1 MKKRIASFQFAFNGI
16 RLMFKSGPNF
26 IIQLVI
32 ALIVISTGI
41 YFQIRPIEWSIILIC
56 IAGVL
61 SAEIFNTAIEKMV
74 DHLSPEKNKYA
85 GEIKDLAAG
94 AVLLFSIVTALVGI
108 IIFLPYL
115 ID

>member
-1 MKKRIASFQFAFNGI
+1 MKNRIASFKFAFNGI

-26 IIQLVI
+26 IIQLII
-32 ALIVISTGI
+32 AILVISAGI
-41 YFQIRPIEWSIILIC
+41 YFQITAYEWTIILIC
-56 IAGVL
+56 VGGVL

-94 AVLLFSIVTALVGI
+94 AVLLF
-108 IIFLPYL
+108 
-115 ID
+115 

>member
-1 MKKRIASFQFAFNGI
+1 MKNRIASFKYALNGI

-26 IIQLVI
+26 IIQLII
-32 ALIVISTGI
+32 AFITLSAGI
-41 YFQIRPIEWSIILIC
+41 YFQIRATEWTIILIC
-56 IAGVL
+56 ISGVL
-61 SAEIFNTAIEKMV
+61 SAEIFNTAIEKIV

-94 AVLLFSIVTALVGI
+94 AVLLFSIITAIIGI
-108 IIFLPYL
+108 IIFYPYL

>member
-1 MKKRIASFQFAFNGI
+1 MKNRIASFQFALNGL

-26 IIQLVI
+26 IIQILI
-32 ALIVISTGI
+32 AVFTTCTGF
-41 YFQIRPIEWSIILIC
+41 YFQISAHEWTIILIC
-56 IAGVL
+56 IGGVL

-94 AVLLFSIVTALVGI
+94 AVLLFAIITAIIGI
-108 IIFLPYL
+108 IIFYPYVMH
-115 ID
+115 

>member
-1 MKKRIASFQFAFNGI
+1 MKNRIASFQYALNGI

-26 IIQLVI
+26 IIQLLI
-32 ALIVISTGI
+32 AIITICAGF
-41 YFQIRPIEWSIILIC
+41 YFQIRPSEWTIILIC

-74 DHLSPEKNKYA
+74 DHLSPEQNKYA

-94 AVLLFSIVTALVGI
+94 AVLLFSIITAIIGI
-108 IIFLPYL
+108 IIFYPYL
-115 ID
+115 MN

>member
-1 MKKRIASFQFAFNGI
+1 MKNRIASFRFAINGI

-26 IIQLVI
+26 IIQLII
-32 ALIVISTGI
+32 AFTTISAGF
-41 YFQIRPIEWSIILIC
+41 YFQIRPSEWTIILIC

-74 DHLSPEKNKYA
+74 DHLSPEQNKYA

-94 AVLLFSIVTALVGI
+94 AVLLFSIITAIVGI
-108 IIFLPYL
+108 IILYPYL
-115 ID
+115 IH

>member
-1 MKKRIASFQFAFNGI
+1 MKNRLASFKFAFNGI

-26 IIQLVI
+26 IIQLLI
-32 ALIVISTGI
+32 AILVISAGI
-41 YFQIRPIEWSIILIC
+41 YFQITTYEWTIILIC
-56 IAGVL
+56 IGGVL

-94 AVLLFSIVTALVGI
+94 AVLLFSIITAIIGI
-108 IIFLPYL
+108 IIFYPYL
-115 ID
+115 IH

>member
-1 MKKRIASFQFAFNGI
+1 MKNRIASFKYALNGI
-16 RLMFKSGPNF
+16 RFMFKSGPNF
-26 IIQLVI
+26 IIQLFI
-32 ALIVISTGI
+32 AFITVSAGMNFHITA
-41 YFQIRPIEWSIILIC
+41 IEWTIILIC

-94 AVLLFSIVTALVGI
+94 AVLLFSIITAIIGI
-108 IIFLPYL
+108 IIFYPYL
-115 ID
+115 MR

>member
-1 MKKRIASFQFAFNGI
+1 MKNRIASFQYALNGI

-26 IIQLVI
+26 IIQLII
-32 ALIVISTGI
+32 AFATVSAGF
-41 YFQIRPIEWSIILIC
+41 YFQLRSSEWVIILIC

-94 AVLLFSIVTALVGI
+94 AVLLFSIVTAIIGI
-108 IIFLPYL
+108 IIFYPY
-115 ID
+115 ITN

>member
-1 MKKRIASFQFAFNGI
+1 MKNRIASFQYALNGI

-26 IIQLVI
+26 IIQLII
-32 ALIVISTGI
+32 AFATVSAGF
-41 YFQIRPIEWSIILIC
+41 YFQLRSSEWAIILIC

-94 AVLLFSIVTALVGI
+94 AVLLFSIVTAIIGI
-108 IIFLPYL
+108 IIFYPYMTN
-115 ID
+115 

>member
-1 MKKRIASFQFAFNGI
+1 MKNRLASFKFAFNGI

-26 IIQLVI
+26 IIQLLI
-32 ALIVISTGI
+32 AILVISTGI
-41 YFQIRPIEWSIILIC
+41 YFQITAYEWTIILIC
-56 IAGVL
+56 IGGVL

-94 AVLLFSIVTALVGI
+94 AVLFFSIITAIIGI
-108 IIFLPYL
+108 IIFYPYL
-115 ID
+115 IH